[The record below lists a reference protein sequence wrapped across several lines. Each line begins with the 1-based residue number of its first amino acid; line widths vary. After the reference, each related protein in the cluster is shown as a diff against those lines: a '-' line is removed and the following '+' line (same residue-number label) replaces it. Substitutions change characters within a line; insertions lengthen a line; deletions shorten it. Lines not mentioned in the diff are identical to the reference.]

1 MVPDGHLAARF
12 AADLD
17 RLSPANERIGVAVS
31 GGPDSLALLLLAA
44 AVRPGRVE
52 AITVDHAL
60 RAESRAEAEQVA
72 VVCAGLGVT
81 HEIRTVAWAETPD
94 SAIQERAREA
104 RYRLIADWLRERRL
118 CAVCTAHHRDDQAET
133 LLMRLMRGA
142 GVRGLA
148 AIRPASPLPGAPHL
162 RLLRPLI
169 DWPRSELVEVCAAA
183 GVEPAADPS
192 NEDCQ
197 FERVRVRQ
205 QIAALN
211 LDAEA
216 LARSADHLR
225 AADEAIGWA
234 VEREWQ
240 ARVSQSDDRLDYDP
254 GDAPAEIRR
263 RIVGRIIATL
273 AGEGDGELRGREL
286 DRLLDALESGTV
298 ATLRGVRAQGGP
310 CWQFRPAPPRSLA
323 CG

>member
-1 MVPDGHLAARF
+1 MNLDINYQAARII
-12 AADLD
+12 
-17 RLSPANERIGVAVS
+17 S
-31 GGPDSLALLLLAA
+31 
-44 AVRPGRVE
+44 
-52 AITVDHAL
+52 H
-60 RAESRAEAEQVA
+60 
-72 VVCAGLGVT
+72 
-81 HEIRTVAWAETPD
+81 
-94 SAIQERAREA
+94 
-104 RYRLIADWLRERRL
+104 
-118 CAVCTAHHRDDQAET
+118 TAYK
-133 LLMRLMRGA
+133 
-142 GVRGLA
+142 
-148 AIRPASPLPGAPHL
+148 
-162 RLLRPLI
+162 
-169 DWPRSELVEVCAAA
+169 
-183 GVEPAADPS
+183 
-192 NEDCQ
+192 N
-197 FERVRVRQ
+197 Q

-225 AADEAIGWA
+225 AADEAIAWA

-298 ATLRGVRAQGGP
+298 ATLRGVRAQAGP